1 MSGPSLL
8 SPSLV
13 PNRSFGQVM
22 SSSASSH
29 VAESVA
35 PSSSASESDD
45 ASSEVIES
53 VAPSSPVA
61 KSVAS
66 PSSLASE
73 SVESFS
79 QVTESVARS
88 PSAFSQQ
95 GSAESEASSDDNEVW
110 EICCN
115 PQSTLTRAAR
125 ARGLKAK
132 RLTLETGY
140 DIMKKAT
147 VRRVCKQMKKKKPR
161 RAWASIPCTPWS
173 AMQNFNQKPSQRT
186 ALNRARKES
195 RVLLRNALQILKS
208 MVGVRRHV
216 YFEWPTRCQGW
227 LLPELVAFRRHC
239 IAKGCPVYK
248 VRIDGCM
255 YRLKSEQRPGTYLK
269 KAWTILTTDP
279 TFGSACGRCCQGR
292 THLHTVIMGK
302 DTTYSGFYP
311 RAMGKAIARHWD
323 PLAHL

>member
-35 PSSSASESDD
+35 PSSSSSESDD

-61 KSVAS
+61 QSVAS

-88 PSAFSQQ
+88 PAAFSQQ
-95 GSAESEASSDDNEVW
+95 GSAESEASSDDDEVW

-115 PQSTLTRAAR
+115 PQSTLTRAAS

-147 VRRVCKQMKKKKPR
+147 VRRVRKQMKKNKTQESLGVHSVHPMVCHADVQPEAQPTNSPEPRKKG
-161 RAWASIPCTPWS
+161 
-173 AMQNFNQKPSQRT
+173 
-186 ALNRARKES
+186 ES
-195 RVLLRNALQILKS
+195 R
-208 MVGVRRHV
+208 
-216 YFEWPTRCQGW
+216 
-227 LLPELVAFRRHC
+227 AF
-239 IAKGCPVYK
+239 A
-248 VRIDGCM
+248 
-255 YRLKSEQRPGTYLK
+255 
-269 KAWTILTTDP
+269 
-279 TFGSACGRCCQGR
+279 
-292 THLHTVIMGK
+292 
-302 DTTYSGFYP
+302 
-311 RAMGKAIARHWD
+311 
-323 PLAHL
+323 